1 MILTKDSGDAQLIY
15 TILHMNLFFWQFS
28 YMYDIEWLRQQ
39 FKPADRNKPMT
50 LVEGL
55 KGDSRVDLLEQ
66 RGNYTNIKIVQ
77 VG

>member
-1 MILTKDSGDAQLIY
+1 
-15 TILHMNLFFWQFS
+15 
-28 YMYDIEWLRQQ
+28 MYDIEWLRQQ

-50 LVEGL
+50 LVEVL

-77 VG
+77 VGVC